1 MKRLNWRIIFHIMG
15 LLLVINGLG
24 MLLCLPW
31 AWYYGERTMPSLLL
45 ASAIAGTIGLAL
57 WNGTRDHEPNIGKR
71 EGFLVVTMGW
81 LFLTFSGAMPY
92 LTTGAIP
99 SFTDAFFESVSGYT
113 TTGASILV
121 DIEALPRSVLFWRSY
136 TQWVGGMGIIVL
148 TIAILPILG
157 IGGMQLFMAESPGPT
172 ADKLHQRIKE
182 TAKRLWAVYVLLTGV
197 ETVAL
202 MLLDLDLFDAL
213 CHSFTT
219 LATGGFSTRNA
230 SAAAFGPGVQYVIT
244 LFMFLA
250 GVNFTLNY
258 YLVKGRLKKPWA
270 NEEFRIYL
278 LGVLLLA
285 VICTGVVVGVTDTGL
300 EQGFRESLFM
310 VISVITTTGFV
321 TADYTAWTPFL
332 TTLFFVLLFVGGS
345 SGSTSGGVKVIR
357 FAVVIKN
364 GVLELKRILH
374 PRAMFPV
381 RINGSAMNESVT
393 FNILGFFLLYVTIFV
408 FGAIVMT
415 TLGHDL
421 ETAIGATATSLGN
434 VGPGIGK
441 VGPIDNFAWLDP
453 ASKFFLMALMLI
465 GRLEIFTV
473 LVLFTRAFWTDR

>member
-1 MKRLNWRIIFHIMG
+1 MKNH
-15 LLLVINGLG
+15 VI
-24 MLLCLPW
+24 
-31 AWYYGERTMPSLLL
+31 
-45 ASAIAGTIGLAL
+45 
-57 WNGTRDHEPNIGKR
+57 
-71 EGFLVVTMGW
+71 
-81 LFLTFSGAMPY
+81 
-92 LTTGAIP
+92 
-99 SFTDAFFESVSGYT
+99 
-113 TTGASILV
+113 
-121 DIEALPRSVLFWRSY
+121 
-136 TQWVGGMGIIVL
+136 
-148 TIAILPILG
+148 
-157 IGGMQLFMAESPGPT
+157 
-172 ADKLHQRIKE
+172 
-182 TAKRLWAVYVLLTGV
+182 
-197 ETVAL
+197 
-202 MLLDLDLFDAL
+202 
-213 CHSFTT
+213 
-219 LATGGFSTRNA
+219 
-230 SAAAFGPGVQYVIT
+230 AAA
-244 LFMFLA
+244 LA
-250 GVNFTLNY
+250 
-258 YLVKGRLKKPWA
+258 
-270 NEEFRIYL
+270 
-278 LGVLLLA
+278 VLLLA

-441 VGPIDNFAWLDP
+441 VGPVDNFAWLDP

>member
-172 ADKLHQRIKE
+172 ADKLHPRIKE

-213 CHSFTT
+213 CH
-219 LATGGFSTRNA
+219 
-230 SAAAFGPGVQYVIT
+230 
-244 LFMFLA
+244 
-250 GVNFTLNY
+250 
-258 YLVKGRLKKPWA
+258 
-270 NEEFRIYL
+270 
-278 LGVLLLA
+278 
-285 VICTGVVVGVTDTGL
+285 
-300 EQGFRESLFM
+300 
-310 VISVITTTGFV
+310 
-321 TADYTAWTPFL
+321 
-332 TTLFFVLLFVGGS
+332 
-345 SGSTSGGVKVIR
+345 
-357 FAVVIKN
+357 
-364 GVLELKRILH
+364 
-374 PRAMFPV
+374 
-381 RINGSAMNESVT
+381 
-393 FNILGFFLLYVTIFV
+393 
-408 FGAIVMT
+408 
-415 TLGHDL
+415 
-421 ETAIGATATSLGN
+421 
-434 VGPGIGK
+434 
-441 VGPIDNFAWLDP
+441 
-453 ASKFFLMALMLI
+453 
-465 GRLEIFTV
+465 
-473 LVLFTRAFWTDR
+473 